1 MPVHRPGT
9 GEICKLL
16 QIPPAGESCGS
27 SSPALRTGPHPRPR
41 CPGPPQRSDPAA
53 PLTADPA
60 REAPTHRPVDRRLPS
75 RAGRP
80 TPPTR
85 RVVLL
90 GVGHELARMR
100 QRAGVVRPGHL
111 PNIVTIIHCHLSA
124 PATPPPLRSTR
135 VTETARETPD
145 RGTAIRSSVRPT
157 GPHGALRSTPGVYPS
172 GPSQPV
178 PTYPTAPPSLP
189 KYPLTAHPPI
199 ALYRRHQR
207 RHPPIEP
214 SPAPGCRPPQLLAKK
229 LRCHLRRSTFPIFY
243 EITPCCFAFLIFIFS
258 ASACFVITLRRCDIR
273 GTLQCQSVPITVPII
288 DL

>member
-41 CPGPPQRSDPAA
+41 CPGPPQRSDPGA

-60 REAPTHRPVDRRLPS
+60 REPPTHRPVDRRPPS

-124 PATPPPLRSTR
+124 PAPPP
-135 VTETARETPD
+135 P
-145 RGTAIRSSVRPT
+145 
-157 GPHGALRSTPGVYPS
+157 
-172 GPSQPV
+172 
-178 PTYPTAPPSLP
+178 PPSDPHASP
-189 KYPLTAHPPI
+189 K
-199 ALYRRHQR
+199 RHG
-207 RHPPIEP
+207 RHRTEV
-214 SPAPGCRPPQLLAKK
+214 
-229 LRCHLRRSTFPIFY
+229 RRSAHLSGRPART
-243 EITPCCFAFLIFIFS
+243 
-258 ASACFVITLRRCDIR
+258 
-273 GTLQCQSVPITVPII
+273 GH
-288 DL
+288 